1 MKNTLINSKFHSLK
15 HSNTRNAVASL
26 KVVVFE
32 MGNLN
37 LALRIE
43 SVYKVLNQSPV
54 YGIGLNGLGIAYVGD
69 REVTV
74 VDLHRRLFQSRIINE
89 AFKKGYLIIVQ
100 NKEGQLYGIPVAA
113 VPVLR
118 EIPLSKIQ
126 DLPESYRQANILGMA
141 SHFCYIPQ
149 AEASLMIF
157 LLDVEQ
163 LLQDF

>member
-15 HSNTRNAVASL
+15 HSNNKDALASL

-43 SVYKVLNQSPV
+43 TVYKILNQSPV
-54 YGIGLNGLGIAYVGD
+54 YGSGLNGLGIAHVD
-69 REVTV
+69 EREVTV
-74 VDLHRRLFQSRIINE
+74 VDLHRRLFQSRVINE

-100 NKEGQLYGIPVAA
+100 NMGGELYGIPVAA

-118 EIPLSKIQ
+118 EVPLSKIQ
-126 DLPESYRQANILGMA
+126 VLPDSYRQANLLGIA
-141 SHFCYIPQ
+141 SHFCHISQ
-149 AEASLMIF
+149 AEASLIIF
-157 LLDVEQ
+157 LLDVDK
-163 LLQDF
+163 LLQN